1 MRKLLKELRI
11 KIEGPMKLYC
21 NNKAAINIA
30 NNPMQHNRTKHVE
43 IDRQFMKEKLESRLI
58 CMPFVSTNEQLADIF
73 TKGLSKQAF
82 KLLVNK
88 LGLIDIIK
96 PT

>member
-1 MRKLLKELRI
+1 
-11 KIEGPMKLYC
+11 MKLYC

-43 IDRQFMKEKLESRLI
+43 IDRQFMKEKLESGLM
-58 CMPFVSTNEQLADIF
+58 CMPFMSTNEQLADIF
-73 TKGLSKQAF
+73 TEGLSKQAF